1 MRAWLSSA
9 IVSHEMR
16 PVALSHPHARLAS
29 SYYARSQSLP
39 LFWQPLSFLGGKEQR
54 RVDGAQEK
62 DADGPLFPLLQA
74 LPLTS
79 LGLAC
84 WLGPLPLGCGRP
96 LAAPARKVGVGPR
109 NPGSEV
115 GVVVSSLA
123 CGWPRAPC
131 APCAI
136 PAGEGKTTSN
146 AAASRPP
153 SQRP

>member
-1 MRAWLSSA
+1 M
-9 IVSHEMR
+9 E
-16 PVALSHPHARLAS
+16 AR
-29 SYYARSQSLP
+29 
-39 LFWQPLSFLGGKEQR
+39 R
-54 RVDGAQEK
+54 RK
-62 DADGPLFPLLQA
+62 DIPPFAPFSLQA

-84 WLGPLPLGCGRP
+84 WLGPFPLGCGRP
-96 LAAPARKVGVGPR
+96 LAAPTRQVGVGPR

-153 SQRP
+153 SQTVVWPGWVAGAGGRLPGPRTWRQAHCPPSWELAGWRDGGLGAPCGTGSVLVHYPPV